1 MNNRVRFFLNRIRER
16 LWVKPLLISI
26 LSAAASFLA
35 KLSDQ
40 IGFLRVFP
48 DITPESLETLLG
60 IIGASMLGISVFAVG
75 SMISAYSSASNTA
88 TPRSFSLV
96 ISDDVS
102 QNALSTFIGAF
113 IFSIVSLIALMND
126 FYGTTGR
133 FLLFLVTIAVFSI
146 VIINFL
152 RWIDRIARLGRLGTT
167 IDKVEKATHDA
178 MQKKK
183 LSPFLRSIPN
193 PDDEEG
199 SPVYSPEIGYVQ
211 RIDIPKLQAAAEK
224 SDLQITVH
232 SLPGT
237 FLSPDQPLARVTFSE
252 DTPEK
257 EADLEMIINSFTIGK
272 DRTFDDDPR
281 FGLLVLSEI
290 ASRALS
296 PAVNDPGTAVD
307 IIDTL
312 VRLFTNF
319 SRTEEDQ
326 QKEEAAFDRVVVPD
340 ISLDHMFDDAFN
352 AIARDG
358 AGDLQIALRLQ
369 KAFLSLSS
377 LPNKTMA
384 EASRDHAY
392 LAFRYAEKALSLP
405 EEIQLV
411 KKNSIIKRDPE

>member
-1 MNNRVRFFLNRIRER
+1 MNNRIRFFLTRMRER
-16 LWVKPLLISI
+16 LWVKPLLISL
-26 LSAAASFLA
+26 LSVVASFLA
-35 KLSDQ
+35 KLTDQ
-40 IGFLRVFP
+40 ILFLQLLP
-48 DITPESLETLLG
+48 EITPESLETLLG

-75 SMISAYSSASNTA
+75 SMVSAYSSASNTA

-96 ISDDVS
+96 IADDVS

-113 IFSIVSLIALMND
+113 IFSIVSLIALMNG

-133 FLLFLVTIAVFSI
+133 FLLFLITIAVFSI

-183 LSPFLRSIPN
+183 LSPSLKSITKP
-193 PDDEEG
+193 EHAGG
-199 SPVYSPEIGYVQ
+199 SPVYSPAIGYVQ
-211 RIDIPKLQAAAEK
+211 QINIQKLQAAAENF
-224 SDLQITVH
+224 DLQITVH

-237 FLSPDQPLARVTFSE
+237 FLSPNQPLAMVTYPK
-252 DTPEK
+252 DTPE
-257 EADLEMIINSFTIGK
+257 EETDLEMIINAFTIGK

-340 ISLDHMFDDAFN
+340 ISLDNMFDDAFN

-358 AGDLQIALRLQ
+358 AGNIKIALRLQ
-369 KAFLSLSS
+369 KAFKSLSS
-377 LPNKTMA
+377 LSNKTMA
-384 EASRDHAY
+384 KLSRDHAR

-405 EEIQLV
+405 EEIHILRE
-411 KKNSIIKRDPE
+411 KSIIKNDT